1 MTSIFFKPRK
11 ALAVAAV
18 ALGTAVAAS
27 AAAPAP
33 AQAAD
38 EALSPAQEE
47 AVRGL
52 VRQYILENPEIIA
65 EAIDRLRSK
74 QQAAAQE
81 AQKEAIAVHADKLNF
96 DPESP
101 VLGNPDGDVTLVE
114 FFDYQCGYC
123 KAVYPAVMEA
133 VEKDGNVRL
142 VMKEFPILGPASV
155 YASRAAL
162 AAREQDK
169 YAEFHAALMTLKGAL
184 SEEQVDAAAKDV
196 GLDLEQLKVDMAAPE
211 VDEQI
216 SATMSLA
223 RALDIG
229 GTPAFVVGDMLMPG
243 AVPLE
248 RLKAAIDRAREEG

>member
-1 MTSIFFKPRK
+1 MTPMFSKPRK

-18 ALGTAVAAS
+18 ALGAAF
-27 AAAPAP
+27 AATAAPAP
-33 AQAAD
+33 ALAD
-38 EALSPAQEE
+38 EALTPAQED

-52 VRQYILENPEIIA
+52 VREYILDNPEIIA

-74 QQAAAQE
+74 QQAAAEQ
-81 AQKEAIAVHADKLNF
+81 AQKESIAVHAEQLNF

-123 KAVYPAVMEA
+123 KAVFPAVMDA
-133 VEKDGNVRL
+133 VEDDGDVRL

-155 YASRAAL
+155 YAARAAL

-169 YAEFHAALMTLKGAL
+169 YAEFHEALMTLKGQLTDEA
-184 SEEQVDAAAKDV
+184 VDAAAEDV
-196 GLDLEQLKVDMAAPE
+196 GLDLEQLKVDMAAPA

-216 SATMSLA
+216 SANMALA

-248 RLKAAIDRAREEG
+248 RLQQAIAQAREES

>member
-1 MTSIFFKPRK
+1 MTPMFSKPRK

-18 ALGTAVAAS
+18 ALGVAFA

-33 AQAAD
+33 ALAD
-38 EALSPAQEE
+38 EALTPAQED

-52 VRQYILENPEIIA
+52 VREYILDNPEIIA

-74 QQAAAQE
+74 QQAAAEQ
-81 AQKEAIAVHADKLNF
+81 AQKESIAVHAEQLNF

-123 KAVYPAVMEA
+123 KAVFPAVMDA
-133 VEKDGNVRL
+133 VEDDGDVRL

-155 YASRAAL
+155 YAARAAL

-169 YAEFHAALMTLKGAL
+169 YAEFHEALMTLKGQLTDEA
-184 SEEQVDAAAKDV
+184 VDAAARDV

-211 VDEQI
+211 VDKQI
-216 SATMSLA
+216 SANMALA

-229 GTPAFVVGDMLMPG
+229 GTPAFVVGDTLMPG

-248 RLKAAIDRAREEG
+248 RLQQAIAQAREEG